1 MPTRACP
8 RPRPPPPHALQKQL
22 ILSALDCLDAN
33 SKTGGV
39 MVYSTCS
46 VAVEENEAVVEYA
59 MKKRNIRIEV
69 FKLDDGSTDV
79 GRPVSFLA

>member
-1 MPTRACP
+1 M
-8 RPRPPPPHALQKQL
+8 QKQL
-22 ILSALDCLDAN
+22 ILAALDTLDAN

-46 VAVEENEAVVEYA
+46 VAVEENEAVVAYA
-59 MKKRNIRIEV
+59 MRKRHIKVEV

-79 GRPVSFLA
+79 GRPVSVVKCVWRVRVRSV